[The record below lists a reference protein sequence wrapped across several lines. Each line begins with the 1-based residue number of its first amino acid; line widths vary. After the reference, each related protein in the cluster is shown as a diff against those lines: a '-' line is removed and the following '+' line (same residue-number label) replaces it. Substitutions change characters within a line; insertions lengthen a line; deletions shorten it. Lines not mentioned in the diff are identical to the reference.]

1 MAVFRPP
8 AGLNRNLLAEHLARL
23 TETLEH
29 LDERLRDGIASAI
42 GQTIASAIREALL
55 VLLSQETDAPRF
67 PPRYQERAST
77 WDDRDRRMYADD
89 PEAERYWWE
98 EQEEQRWPTDRT
110 APERLGP
117 QEVPQAEA
125 KPRRWISA
133 LAAGWQAATWWLR
146 KPPRRFQV
154 LTAVGVGLAVAAVA
168 LVAGPFAGAGLGVVG
183 TSVGLLAMSTSARSG
198 AARLA
203 DLAAE

>member
-8 AGLNRNLLAEHLARL
+8 AGLNRKLLADHLSRL
-23 TETLEH
+23 TETMEH
-29 LDERLRDGIASAI
+29 LDERLREGIASAV
-42 GQTIASAIREALL
+42 GQTIAAAIREALL
-55 VLLSQETDAPRF
+55 VLLSDGAGAPQF
-67 PPRYQERAST
+67 PNRHHSRAST
-77 WDDRDRRMYADD
+77 WEDRDRLSYPDEQ
-89 PEAERYWWE
+89 EAERYWWE
-98 EQEEQRWPTDRT
+98 EQEDPRWPADRT
-110 APERLGP
+110 AQDRLSQ
-117 QEVPQAEA
+117 QEPVPAEA

-133 LAAGWQAATWWLR
+133 LSAGWQAATWWLR

-168 LVAGPFAGAGLGVVG
+168 LVAGPFAGASLGVVG